1 MCMMNISKNLI
12 SNESKNQFIDKI
24 TNKLKDNNLSK
35 DELVEKLQLKA
46 SKEDSKNKRKISKIK
61 SKNMTLNL
69 IKKFNINIDKS
80 QIKNH
85 KKLRNLL
92 KDEYL
97 LNKKIDNYFKDEK
110 RIYMILNNHSTHVS
124 YLVRLIAKILN

>member
-69 IKKFNINIDKS
+69 IKKFNINID
-80 QIKNH
+80 
-85 KKLRNLL
+85 
-92 KDEYL
+92 
-97 LNKKIDNYFKDEK
+97 
-110 RIYMILNNHSTHVS
+110 
-124 YLVRLIAKILN
+124 

>member
-1 MCMMNISKNLI
+1 MMNISKNLI

-69 IKKFNINIDKS
+69 IKKFNINID
-80 QIKNH
+80 
-85 KKLRNLL
+85 
-92 KDEYL
+92 
-97 LNKKIDNYFKDEK
+97 
-110 RIYMILNNHSTHVS
+110 
-124 YLVRLIAKILN
+124 

>member
-1 MCMMNISKNLI
+1 MMNISKNLI